1 MSEPQVIVALD
12 YPDPKAALALAE
24 RLDPAR
30 CNLKIGKESFTRGGP
45 ELVKELVRGGF
56 RLFLDLKFHDIP
68 NTVEGACAVAAD
80 LGVWMLNVHA
90 SGGPQMME
98 AALRGVGDSAGRP
111 LLIAVTVLTSLDDAD
126 LSAVGYAGD
135 ATSIALKQARLTA
148 TVGLDGVVC
157 SAREVAGMRAAEGSD
172 FLLVTPGI
180 RPAGSQSSDQKRVM
194 TPAEAVK
201 LGANYLVIGRPITG
215 AADPLAALSAIE
227 AELEAAK

>member
-1 MSEPQVIVALD
+1 
-12 YPDPKAALALAE
+12 
-24 RLDPAR
+24 
-30 CNLKIGKESFTRGGP
+30 
-45 ELVKELVRGGF
+45 
-56 RLFLDLKFHDIP
+56 
-68 NTVEGACAVAAD
+68 
-80 LGVWMLNVHA
+80 MLNVHA

-194 TPAEAVK
+194 TPAEAVN

-215 AADPLAALSAIE
+215 AADPLAALTAIE
-227 AELEAAK
+227 AELEAAR